1 MKGDKWIPEVDR
13 QNGPHLRLYSNGKRT
28 TVLIDAADAQP
39 SKNIPQET
47 IDQVRELAR
56 IEDEKPF

>member
-1 MKGDKWIPEVDR
+1 MKNEWIPEVDER
-13 QNGPHLRLYSNGKRT
+13 NGPHLRLYSNGKRT

>member
-1 MKGDKWIPEVDR
+1 MQKWRPEVDKE
-13 QNGPHLRLYSNGKRT
+13 NGAHLRLYINGKRT

-39 SKNIPQET
+39 SKNISQKT
-47 IDQVRELAR
+47 INQVRELAR